1 MSLPFSSLGWTY
13 SCHLSSPP
21 LPSNPLQFFKG
32 GKPTEYSGGRDKD
45 SIVNWVRRKSGPAT
59 VAITDAEKVSELA
72 ESHDVFFL
80 AFVSAADS
88 AAAAAVTGAADAS
101 EESVFA
107 VVTGEGEA
115 AAALR
120 AKYDVPAGEALIS
133 INKFAGQA
141 NVVRFTGDLTAE
153 DASSAISKWAS
164 ANSLPLVVTFSQESA
179 RKIFAGELKTHFLLF
194 ADADEEAHAAAVTAF
209 REAAASEASTHAGS
223 PRALFVRVPLSEE
236 RVREYFGIGSGAE
249 ETPAAVLVHMGEEGM
264 KKYKAAPAGAG
275 IDLTSSSAFTG
286 FLDSYEAGSLKAW
299 LKSEA
304 APDAAENAAAAVK
317 VITGN
322 TFTSAVIDNEAD
334 VLLEVYAPWCGHC
347 KQLAPVYEK
356 LGEAVKA
363 AGLSDKLVIAKM
375 DGTANEVDYPGVNV
389 KGFPTLFLFKNGEKA
404 TPIDYE
410 GNRDLDGFISFLKSK
425 AGNDVSALAAAGG
438 DDEEEEESDE

>member
-1 MSLPFSSLGWTY
+1 MLLFARRVSLCVSLPLFLAPQGFPTIK
-13 SCHLSSPP
+13 
-21 LPSNPLQFFKG
+21 FFKG

-45 SIVNWVRRKSGPAT
+45 SIVNWVRRKSGPST

-72 ESHDVFFL
+72 ESHEVFFL

-88 AAAAAVTGAADAS
+88 AAAAAVTSAADAS
-101 EESVFA
+101 EETVFA

-120 AKYDVPAGEALIS
+120 AKYEVPAGEAVIS
-133 INKFAGQA
+133 VNRFPGQA
-141 NVVRFTGDLTAE
+141 NVVRYSGDLSAE
-153 DASSAISKWAS
+153 DASASIAKWAS
-164 ANSLPLVVTFSQESA
+164 ANSLPLVVVFSQETA
-179 RKIFAGELKTHFLLF
+179 RKIFAGDLKTHFLLF
-194 ADADEEAHAAAVTAF
+194 ADVDEEAHSGAVTAF
-209 REAAASEASTHAGS
+209 REAAAAEAAAHAGS

-236 RVREYFGIGSGAE
+236 RVREYFGIGTGAE

-264 KKYKAAPAGAG
+264 KKYKAAPGGAS
-275 IDLTSSSAFTG
+275 IDLASTSAFTA

-304 APDAAENAAAAVK
+304 APDAEENAAAAVK

-322 TFTSAVIDNEAD
+322 TFSSAVIDNEAD

-347 KQLAPVYEK
+347 KQLAPTYEK

-363 AGLSDKLVIAKM
+363 AGLSDKVVIAKM

-389 KGFPTLFLFKNGEKA
+389 KGFPTIFFFKSGEKA
-404 TPIDYE
+404 SPIDFE
-410 GNRDLDGFISFLKSK
+410 GNRDLDGFISFIKSK
-425 AGNDVSALAAAGG
+425 AGNDVSALAAAAG
-438 DDEEEEESDE
+438 DDEEEESDE